1 MSKLTDF
8 VYYNYYEH
16 KYARYVLSVMLDELS
31 AYGEGWLEHLH
42 NPELWC
48 TYKDQRVRVL
58 SISED
63 HRLNLSNGDTAT
75 YSEVHSWG
83 RAEDQVEPV
92 ED

>member
-8 VYYNYYEH
+8 VYYAYCKH
-16 KYARYVLSVMLDELS
+16 KYARHILSVMLDELS
-31 AYGEGWLEHLH
+31 GYGKGWLEHLG

-48 TYKDQRVRVL
+48 TFQDQRVRVL
-58 SISED
+58 SIAED
-63 HRLNLSNGDTAT
+63 HRLNLSNGHIAQ

-83 RAEDQVEPV
+83 RAEDQIEPV

>member
-8 VYYNYYEH
+8 IYYNYCEH
-16 KYARYVLSVMLDELS
+16 KYARHVLSVMFDELS
-31 AYGEGWLEHLH
+31 SYGKGWLEHLG

-48 TYKDQRVRVL
+48 TYKDKRVRVL

-75 YSEVHSWG
+75 PSEVHSWG
-83 RAEDQVEPV
+83 RARRLRR
-92 ED
+92 